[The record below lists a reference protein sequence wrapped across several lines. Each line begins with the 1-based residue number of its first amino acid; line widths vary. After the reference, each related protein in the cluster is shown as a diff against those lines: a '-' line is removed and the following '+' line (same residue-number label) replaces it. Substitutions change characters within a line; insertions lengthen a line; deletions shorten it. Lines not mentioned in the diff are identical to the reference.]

1 MKKALLYLILPVIAF
16 ISSATVPDSD
26 ADLTLNENL
35 NVPVVPDRSGKAV
48 QAYMRK
54 EAESLVKLGYRV
66 ETMRKGEIV
75 IVTVPTDPLFPPN
88 DSILDVTAANKL
100 IRPLAAY
107 MRNPQRYKV
116 LIAVHTDDTGSE
128 KYTEHLSGSRVAS
141 LYSYFDRIAGKTAN
155 IIGYPLG
162 QTQPEVPNSSRAGRE
177 KNRRIEFY
185 IIPET
190 ELIKTIAKR
199 SR

>member
-26 ADLTLNENL
+26 TDLTLNENL

-100 IRPLAAY
+100 LRPLAAY

>member
-26 ADLTLNENL
+26 TDLTLNENL

-75 IVTVPTDPLFPPN
+75 IVTVPTAPLFPPN

-100 IRPLAAY
+100 LRPLAAY

>member
-35 NVPVVPDRSGKAV
+35 YVPVVPDRSGKAV

-100 IRPLAAY
+100 LRPLAAY

-128 KYTEHLSGSRVAS
+128 KYTERLSGSRVAS